1 MVSLHHMIDITI
13 NNILINIKRILKKNG
28 LIIIKEHN
36 CCNNEDKL
44 IIDWEHHLYHL
55 LLSNDVDEINT
66 KKYLNKFINNYKSMK
81 DFNSLFSN
89 YGFTNINNL
98 DRKFNK
104 YTINDT
110 FNPTNLYW
118 ALYKN

>member
-1 MVSLHHMIDITI
+1 
-13 NNILINIKRILKKNG
+13 
-28 LIIIKEHN
+28 
-36 CCNNEDKL
+36 
-44 IIDWEHHLYHL
+44 
-55 LLSNDVDEINT
+55 
-66 KKYLNKFINNYKSMK
+66 MK